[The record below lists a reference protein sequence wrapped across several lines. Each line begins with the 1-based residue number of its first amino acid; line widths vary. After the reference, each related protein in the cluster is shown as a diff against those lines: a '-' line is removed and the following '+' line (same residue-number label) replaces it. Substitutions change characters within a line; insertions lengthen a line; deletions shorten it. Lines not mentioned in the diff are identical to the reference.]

1 MSSFFIVS
9 FFSPFIFTEVK
20 RSRTRI
26 QVKYRGPR
34 ISQTRLRSVRE
45 DLDNTRSL
53 MSDTV
58 DNFWIES
65 EHDIRDRLAKT
76 EQKIGTAVRVLA
88 KAA

>member
-1 MSSFFIVS
+1 
-9 FFSPFIFTEVK
+9 
-20 RSRTRI
+20 
-26 QVKYRGPR
+26 
-34 ISQTRLRSVRE
+34 
-45 DLDNTRSL
+45 

-88 KAA
+88 KGSPKSRWPPSGSLFRPTKDR

>member
-1 MSSFFIVS
+1 
-9 FFSPFIFTEVK
+9 
-20 RSRTRI
+20 
-26 QVKYRGPR
+26 
-34 ISQTRLRSVRE
+34 
-45 DLDNTRSL
+45 

-88 KAA
+88 KAAQRFPEITMAAIRQPFPSHQRQVTVSNWQTKVSQRR